1 MEKLLQKGKNFLKKI
16 EDKKKEYKD
25 KREARKKSEEEL
37 KQKSATE
44 EVVNKPEIK
53 KATLFEKLEQEYRKA
68 KAANETPQ
76 KNFKKKFS
84 SKSLRSV
91 VEALLEVSTTLKR
104 QSESIDF
111 NIYHKDCYYPPSPIL
126 RDFIKRQGN
135 IDFSTNVFQEFINDQ
150 MEPKKPNKQQSV
162 IFCIAVVGFHHKK
175 GPTVRLLYFCT
186 NIYEEERG

>member
-1 MEKLLQKGKNFLKKI
+1 MDKLLQKGKNFLKKI

-25 KREARKKSEEEL
+25 KRDARKKSEEEQ
-37 KQKSATE
+37 KQKIYSE
-44 EVVNKPEIK
+44 NENPIKPEQK
-53 KATLFEKLEQEYRKA
+53 KPTLFEKLEQEFKKA

-76 KNFKKKFS
+76 KNFKKKFT

-91 VEALLEVSTTLKR
+91 VEALLEVSDSTTKR
-104 QSESIDF
+104 PTENSREF

-135 IDFSTNVFQEFINDQ
+135 NDFSSNVFQEFINDQ
-150 MEPKKPNKQQSV
+150 MEPKKPNKNLSV

-175 GPTVRLLYFCT
+175 GPTVK
-186 NIYEEERG
+186 IYIILIFFV